1 MAATT
6 TTVRTQALNLS
17 TSFAQ
22 AGLVFDDA
30 TRLLVGGLWQNAVM
44 ESNQTPYLPEYT
56 ADIKA
61 VSADLTQQL
70 ANGLFTGSAKTVV
83 QDIVNT
89 ELPMLLKA
97 APNSVNGGGTMGSV
111 TAADNVLHNVQTEIL
126 TQVQGNTKLAALA
139 VTGTLTGFEAI
150 PVGLANGVTADKAP
164 HANLAEIGVIFNSA
178 ADAIIGG
185 VNSSNE
191 ATIQK
196 DLTAVYTDLKQL
208 IASDPVL
215 FGDGLHLIHAETI
228 LNQVS
233 LQVND
238 YDTQYGIN
246 VDAARSSSDN
256 ILDIIDIIHND
267 TVLDNNANQGGVNGW
282 TEFPINANNAGQF
295 LSGTI
300 NRYQDNSAQ
309 TQFWAK
315 FIVGANTLTTQANA
329 AVTSGNQTLI
339 NSVITEI
346 QAYQKFGADFD
357 NAQGGVFASR
367 FDNELLS
374 GTLLEDANAA
384 IQGLKSGNAAL
395 VAAAGSGFIADA
407 KDVSGN
413 NIPVT
418 GGVYNG
424 NATTITQAL
433 SMAHSTGAANS
444 GGTQTT
450 SGAPTGSQSGTPGSP
465 SPSGGGV
472 SSGGAPSSGSG
483 SSSGSSTSGSSTSG
497 SSAGSGNNGSS
508 GSNSSSTSGDQTAS
522 DHHHHHSFDHVWHH
536 M

>member
-1 MAATT
+1 MAAT

-30 TRLLVGGLWQNAVM
+30 TRLLVGGLWQNAVV

-61 VSADLTQQL
+61 VSADLTQQI
-70 ANGLFTGSAKTVV
+70 ANGMFTGSALTTVKE
-83 QDIVNT
+83 IANT

-111 TAADNVLHNVQTEIL
+111 TNADNVLHNTQLEIL
-126 TQVQGNTKLAALA
+126 NQVNGNTKLAALA
-139 VTGTLTGFEAI
+139 VTGTLTGFEAV
-150 PVGLANGVTADKAP
+150 PVGLAAGVTADKAP

-178 ADAIIGG
+178 ADLLVGG
-185 VNSSNE
+185 LDSSNQ

-208 IASDPVL
+208 IANDPTL

-238 YDTQYGIN
+238 FDTQYGVN
-246 VDAARSSSDN
+246 VDAARSTNDN
-256 ILDIIDIIHND
+256 ILDIIDIIHGD

-282 TEFPINANNAGQF
+282 TEFPINANNAGEY

-315 FIVGANTLTTQANA
+315 FIVGANTLSAAANA
-329 AVTSGNQTLI
+329 AVTSGNQTMI
-339 NSVITEI
+339 NTVISEI

-384 IQGLKSGNAAL
+384 IQGLKSGNTAL

-418 GGVYNG
+418 GGKYNG

-433 SMAHSTGAANS
+433 SMAHSTAAA
-444 GGTQTT
+444 T
-450 SGAPTGSQSGTPGSP
+450 
-465 SPSGGGV
+465 
-472 SSGGAPSSGSG
+472 SGGAPQTTNGNPAG
-483 SSSGSSTSGSSTSG
+483 GQTTTPPASTPP
-497 SSAGSGNNGSS
+497 AGEPTRAPQRAPGAAARRAAARRAAQARDREQA
-508 GSNSSSTSGDQTAS
+508 TTPRAAAVQPRVETIRRHPTITITAS
-522 DHHHHHSFDHVWHH
+522 IMCGITCSR
-536 M
+536 

>member
-1 MAATT
+1 MAAT

-44 ESNQTPYLPEYT
+44 EGNQTPYLPEYT

-61 VSADLTQQL
+61 VSADLAAQI
-70 ANGLFTGSAKTVV
+70 AKGAFTGSALTTV
-83 QDIVNT
+83 QEIVNT

-111 TAADNVLHNVQTEIL
+111 TAADTVLHNVQTEIL

-139 VTGTLTGFEAI
+139 VSGTLTGFEAV
-150 PVGLANGVTADKAP
+150 PVGLAAGVTADKAP

-178 ADAIIGG
+178 ADLALGG
-185 VNSSNE
+185 IDSSNL

-196 DLTAVYTDLKQL
+196 DFTAVYTDLKQL
-208 IASDPVL
+208 IANDPVL
-215 FGDGLHLIHAETI
+215 FGDGLHLVHAETI
-228 LNQVS
+228 LNQIS

-238 YDTQYGIN
+238 FDTQYGIN
-246 VDAARSSSDN
+246 VDAARSTNDN
-256 ILDIIDIIHND
+256 ILDIIDIIRGD

-282 TEFPINANNAGQF
+282 TEFPINANNAGQY

-315 FIVGANTLTTQANA
+315 FIVGANTLTAKANA

-374 GTLLEDANAA
+374 GTLLEDTNAA

-413 NIPVT
+413 NVPVT
-418 GGVYNG
+418 GGKYNG

-433 SMAHSTGAANS
+433 SMAHSTAAA
-444 GGTQTT
+444 T
-450 SGAPTGSQSGTPGSP
+450 
-465 SPSGGGV
+465 
-472 SSGGAPSSGSG
+472 SGGAPQTTNGTPTGGTTTPPASTPPGGGTYGSAPGAGGSHPPSGGSPNGTSSGSG
-483 SSSGSSTSGSSTSG
+483 TNTSSGN
-497 SSAGSGNNGSS
+497 SSASS
-508 GSNSSSTSGDQTAS
+508 GDNSTAAV
-522 DHHHHHSFDHVWHH
+522 HHHHHGFDHVWHH

>member
-1 MAATT
+1 MAV
-6 TTVRTQALNLS
+6 TTVRTKALNLS

-30 TRLLVGGLWQNAVM
+30 TRLLVGGLWQNAVT
-44 ESNQTPYLPEYT
+44 EGNQTPYLPEYT

-61 VSADLTQQL
+61 VTADLAAQV
-70 ANGLFTGSAKTVV
+70 ANGMFTGSALTTV
-83 QDIVNT
+83 QSIET
-89 ELPMLLKA
+89 ELPTLLKA
-97 APNSVNGGGTMGSV
+97 ATASVNGGGTFGSV
-111 TAADNVLHNVQTEIL
+111 TAADTALHDTQLKIL
-126 TQVQGNTKLAALA
+126 SEVQGNTKLAGLA
-139 VTGTLTGFEAI
+139 VSGTLTGFEAV
-150 PVGLANGVTADKAP
+150 PAGLAAGVTADKAP
-164 HANLAEIGVIFNSA
+164 HANLAEIGVIFNTASDLA
-178 ADAIIGG
+178 VGGIDAQNLGL
-185 VNSSNE
+185 
-191 ATIQK
+191 IQK
-196 DLTAVYTDLKQL
+196 DFTAVYTDLKQL
-208 IASDPVL
+208 IANDPVL

-228 LNQVS
+228 LNQIS

-238 YDTQYGIN
+238 FDTQYGVN
-246 VDAARSSSDN
+246 VDAARSTNDN

-282 TEFPINANNAGQF
+282 TEFPINANNAGEY

-300 NRYQDNSAQ
+300 NRYQDNTAQ

-315 FIVGANTLTTQANA
+315 FIVGANTLTAAANA
-329 AVTSGNQTLI
+329 AVTSHNQTQI
-339 NSVITEI
+339 NTVIAEI

-374 GTLLEDANAA
+374 GTLLADTNAA

-413 NIPVT
+413 NVPVT
-418 GGVYNG
+418 GGKYNG

-433 SMAHSTGAANS
+433 SMAHSTAATGTPPAS
-444 GGTQTT
+444 TPGTPAGGQTPT
-450 SGAPTGSQSGTPGSP
+450 PPASPPPPTTGGGSPPPPPSQGSSNPTGPGSTN
-465 SPSGGGV
+465 
-472 SSGGAPSSGSG
+472 SG
-483 SSSGSSTSGSSTSG
+483 SSS
-497 SSAGSGNNGSS
+497 NGSS
-508 GSNSSSTSGDQTAS
+508 STGGEQTAS
-522 DHHHHHSFDHVWHH
+522 DHHHHHSFEHVWHH